1 MTKILYNR
9 AAKTFMDAISAGF
22 DEDGA
27 YEKVKKKHGKVLAD
41 AVYAEALTEMKA
53 MKKNPRER
61 LDVVKNQ
68 KGVIRI
74 NPAQLSILV
83 DAHRSKSGFWYA
95 KSETQSM
102 NAAKLASKDMLKRVP
117 NQNREGYKLTDK
129 GKSLLERFLKS
140 VHQSGKI
147 RRD

>member
-1 MTKILYNR
+1 M
-9 AAKTFMDAISAGF
+9 AAKRRDYFKLKD
-22 DEDGA
+22 
-27 YEKVKKKHGKVLAD
+27 
-41 AVYAEALTEMKA
+41 
-53 MKKNPRER
+53 NPRER
-61 LDVVKNQ
+61 LEVAKNQ

-102 NAAKLASKDMLKRVP
+102 NATKLASKDMLEKVP
-117 NQNREGYKLTDK
+117 NQNREGYKLTNK